1 MFVLKIIKKIFAIL
15 GSTDSPRQVAWGFV
29 LGMILGLTPFWN
41 VHNLLIV
48 LLILL
53 FHVNL
58 GSAIFG
64 WFIFSAFA
72 YLLDPLFH
80 SLGYYLLVQVDS
92 LQSIW
97 TFIYNNSV
105 LAWFRFNNTVVLGS
119 LLTGLILL
127 APTWFLM
134 RWFVQYYR
142 KYLQAKVQKLKIVQ
156 VLKSSKIYTAY
167 QKVKILGA

>member
-15 GSTDSPRQVAWGFV
+15 GSSDNPRQVAWGFA
-29 LGMILGLTPFWN
+29 LGMILGLTPFWSL
-41 VHNLLIV
+41 HNLLIIF
-48 LLILL
+48 LILL
-53 FHVNL
+53 FRVHL

-80 SLGYYLLVQVDS
+80 SLGYYLLVQVEG
-92 LQSIW
+92 LQSLW
-97 TFIYNNSV
+97 TFFYNHPV
-105 LAWFRFNNTVVLGS
+105 LALLRFNNTVVLGS
-119 LLTGLILL
+119 LVMSLL
-127 APTWFLM
+127 LLVPIRFLM
-134 RWFVQYYR
+134 QWFVQYYR
-142 KYLQAKVQKLKIVQ
+142 KYLQARVQRLKIVQ